1 MGSQRV
7 GHNWVTFTHLT
18 LEISPHM
25 NLRQG
30 VAMGLQNPLFSLP
43 LELLAWACGPALA
56 CALADPN
63 SRNPSSSNTIARK
76 VPVFFLFYY
85 YYFHPGG
92 LLSFSCV
99 LSVII
104 LWVLLTGEFSD
115 DLFYQWPQDWKMS
128 VFIPIQ
134 KKGNTKECS
143 NYCTTAFISY
153 TSKVMLKILQARL
166 QQ

>member
-1 MGSQRV
+1 M
-7 GHNWVTFTHLT
+7 TFTHLT